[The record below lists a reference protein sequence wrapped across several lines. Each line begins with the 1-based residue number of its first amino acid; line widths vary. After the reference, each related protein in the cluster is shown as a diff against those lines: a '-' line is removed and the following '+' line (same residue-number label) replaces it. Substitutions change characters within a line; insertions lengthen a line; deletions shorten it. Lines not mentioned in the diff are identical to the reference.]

1 MCPLFLLLFFFYCM
15 SLDVA
20 KQHQK
25 KKCMGTLARDKSVT
39 PRVACLTDGTLTDG
53 EYPCS
58 LSPSFDSAF
67 QFVRNAVRP
76 TFVFNPLRR
85 ISDPSELTIGH
96 PCFSIEGVP
105 LTGLGG

>member
-1 MCPLFLLLFFFYCM
+1 M